1 MNSHCANGNTVFFST
16 HVLEVAE
23 KICHRIGIINK
34 GKIIAVGTIDE
45 LRQSQDSSL
54 ESIFLSLTE
63 EGSGANA

>member
-1 MNSHCANGNTVFFST
+1 
-16 HVLEVAE
+16 VLEVAE

>member
-1 MNSHCANGNTVFFST
+1 MCKGNTVFFST

-23 KICHRIGIINK
+23 KICHRIGIINR
-34 GKIIAVGTIDE
+34 GRIIAVGTMDE